1 LGSLSSLLL
10 FGVSFLLLFNC
21 LSNSITAVD
30 FKVSRSLD
38 FSEILSTVYCG
49 VKPLKLEGFQVKWY
63 AQNLVMEISFN
74 ATYLAIGGV
83 RATDL
88 PYSNLIIAYL
98 LKVGGTPRRPKLEPT
113 VMRIPYSSQPT
124 PSTPRWYVGTV
135 YNEVI
140 DPLDMSSESGAWN
153 SGETILLVVDFP
165 NDIKI
170 APYFD
175 PKAGLGYFYIL
186 LDLPSGEMGVMA
198 VK

>member
-1 LGSLSSLLL
+1 MGNLSSLLL
-10 FGVSFLLLFNC
+10 FGVFFLLLFNC
-21 LSNSITAVD
+21 LSNSITAID
-30 FKVSRSLD
+30 FKVDRSLD
-38 FSEILSTVYCG
+38 FSEILSTSYRG

-88 PYSNLIIAYL
+88 PYSDLIIAYL
-98 LKVGGTPRRPKLEPT
+98 LKVGGTPRKPKLQPT

-124 PSTPRWYVGTV
+124 PSTPRWYVGAV
-135 YNEVI
+135 YNDVI
-140 DPLDMSSESGAWN
+140 DPLDMSESGAWN

-165 NDIKI
+165 NDIKV
-170 APYFD
+170 APYFNPD
-175 PKAGLGYFYIL
+175 AGLGYFYIL
-186 LDLPSGEMGVMA
+186 LDLPSGERGVMA